1 MSKAAGGL
9 RDRRRRDV
17 LELLARARPASL
29 DPGQSEL
36 PAERAAARLAAADGA
51 PRAGTAGPARE
62 RPGGPQPRRRPRRG
76 LLAGA
81 GLTVTAAAAAAAVL
95 VAPAGSGAPPAHR
108 GPQPVLLPAATVR
121 LVAAASPP

>member
-36 PAERAAARLAAADGA
+36 PAERAAARLAAAA
-51 PRAGTAGPARE
+51 CSA
-62 RPGGPQPRRRPRRG
+62 GGP
-76 LLAGA
+76 L
-81 GLTVTAAAAAAAVL
+81 
-95 VAPAGSGAPPAHR
+95 
-108 GPQPVLLPAATVR
+108 
-121 LVAAASPP
+121 